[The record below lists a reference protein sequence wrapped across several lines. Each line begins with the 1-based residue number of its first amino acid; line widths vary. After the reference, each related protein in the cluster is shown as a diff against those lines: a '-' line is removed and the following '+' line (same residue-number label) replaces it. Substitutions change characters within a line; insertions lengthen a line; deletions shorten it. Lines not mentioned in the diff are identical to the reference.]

1 MANGLISVD
10 GQWLDFQFIRKYYE
24 RDSLFGGYK
33 CLSGSNHAKPSE
45 PPQIGGPAPL
55 EPAASL
61 NQHNQIRRP
70 TTGPTPLEPT
80 VSLKLH
86 KKAKVSREFDKSKTN
101 RVSIKVFTCKK
112 FIALG
117 HPVTQLY
124 PRAFS
129 QVLFLCCQNHL
140 QSPHPPL
147 HNYNSIHKNCLI
159 LVGDTDRIKQH
170 LFFFK
175 PKITL

>member
-1 MANGLISVD
+1 MRNQANHLKS
-10 GQWLDFQFIRKYYE
+10 
-24 RDSLFGGYK
+24 GGR
-33 CLSGSNHAKPSE
+33 
-45 PPQIGGPAPL
+45 PAPR

-61 NQHNQIRRP
+61 KQHNQIRRP

-86 KKAKVSREFDKSKTN
+86 KKAKVSTEFDKSKTN

-147 HNYNSIHKNCLI
+147 HNYNSIHKNCLHPSW
-159 LVGDTDRIKQH
+159 GHRPNQTAS
-170 LFFFK
+170 FFFLN
-175 PKITL
+175 PKLRYKM